1 MVDIMGFN
9 HFDEKGNAVMV
20 DVSEKAVT
28 SRTAT
33 AKGTITVLP
42 EVLTAIK
49 EGTARKGDVLG
60 VARVAG
66 IMAVKKCSDLIP
78 MAHPL
83 PIMKASIDFEL
94 NDEYHQITAFCT
106 VKTNGKTGVEMEAL
120 TGVNVALLTIYDM
133 CKAMDK
139 RMLIGNIH
147 LCEKTGGK
155 SGDFSYGPQQP
166 VIAVCGIKNSGKTT
180 VLEKLIPEIISRG
193 VKLAVFKNG
202 GHFKPDTPG
211 TDTYRFL
218 EAGASGTLFFDD
230 HQFQISRKTLPPYD
244 ELFAMFPEADL
255 LLVEGLR
262 GTELPKLEIIK
273 PDDERSPALPED
285 KVLGYI
291 AENAAFEANVPVFDR
306 EDVKGIVDY
315 IMELYESGALKGALV

>member
-1 MVDIMGFN
+1 MGFN
-9 HFDEKGNAVMV
+9 HFDEKGNAIMV
-20 DVSEKAVT
+20 DVSGKAVT

-33 AKGTITVLP
+33 AKGTIVVSP

-49 EGTARKGDVLG
+49 EGTAKKGDVLG

-66 IMAVKKCSDLIP
+66 IMAVKKTSELIP

-83 PIMKASIDFEL
+83 PIMKASVDFEL
-94 NDEYHQITAFCT
+94 DEEQHKVTAVCT
-106 VKTNGKTGVEMEAL
+106 VKTDGKTGVEMEAL
-120 TGVNVALLTIYDM
+120 TGVNVTLLTIYDM

-139 RMLIGNIH
+139 RMRMENIH

-166 VIAVCGIKNSGKTT
+166 VISVCGIKNSGKTT
-180 VLEKLIPEIISRG
+180 MLEKLIPELISRG
-193 VKLAVFKNG
+193 LKVAVFKNG
-202 GHFKPDTPG
+202 GHFTPDTPG

-218 EAGASGTLFFDD
+218 EVGASSTAFFDD
-230 HQFQISRKTLPPYD
+230 TQYQVSRKYLPPYD
-244 ELFAMFPEADL
+244 ELFAMFPDADL

-262 GTELPKLEIIK
+262 GTALPKLEIIK
-273 PDDERSPALPED
+273 SDDDRSPALSED

-291 AENAAFEANVPVFDR
+291 AENGAYESSKPVFDR
-306 EDVKGIVDY
+306 EDVKGIADF
-315 IMELYESGALKGALV
+315 IMDLYESGALKGAVV

>member
-1 MVDIMGFN
+1 MGFN

-20 DVSEKAVT
+20 DVSGKAVT

-33 AKGTITVLP
+33 AKGSIVVSS
-42 EVLTAIK
+42 EVLTAIR
-49 EGTARKGDVLG
+49 EGTAKKGDVLG

-66 IMAVKKCSDLIP
+66 ITAVKRTPELIP

-83 PIMKASIDFEL
+83 PIMKVSVDFEL
-94 NDEYHQITAFCT
+94 DEEQHKVTAFCT
-106 VKTNGKTGVEMEAL
+106 VKTDGKTGVEMEAL

-139 RMLIGNIH
+139 RMHMENIH

-166 VIAVCGIKNSGKTT
+166 AISVSGIKNSGKTT
-180 VLEKLIPEIISRG
+180 LLEKLIPELISRG
-193 VKLAVFKNG
+193 LKVAVLKNG
-202 GHFKPDTPG
+202 GHFKPDVPG

-218 EAGASGTLFFDD
+218 EVGASGTVIFDD
-230 HQFQISRKTLPPYD
+230 HQMSVSRKSLPPYE
-244 ELFAMFPEADL
+244 ELFAMFPDADL

-262 GTELPKLEIIK
+262 NTALPKLEMVK
-273 PDDERSPALPED
+273 PDDERSPALSED

-291 AENAAFEANVPVFDR
+291 AENAAYEASVPVFDR
-306 EDVKGIVDY
+306 EDIKGIADF
-315 IMELYESGALKGALV
+315 IMELYESGALKGAVL

>member
-1 MVDIMGFN
+1 MGFN
-9 HFDEKGNAVMV
+9 HFDEKGNAIMV
-20 DVSEKAVT
+20 DVSGKAVT

-33 AKGTITVLP
+33 AKGTIVVSP

-49 EGTARKGDVLG
+49 EGTAKKGDVLG

-66 IMAVKKCSDLIP
+66 IMAVKKTSELIP

-83 PIMKASIDFEL
+83 PIMKASVDFEL
-94 NDEYHQITAFCT
+94 DEEQHKVTAVCT
-106 VKTNGKTGVEMEAL
+106 VKTDGKTGVEMEAL
-120 TGVNVALLTIYDM
+120 TGVNVTLLTIYDM

-139 RMLIGNIH
+139 RMRMENIH

-166 VIAVCGIKNSGKTT
+166 VISVCGIKNSGKTT
-180 VLEKLIPEIISRG
+180 MLEKLIPELISRG
-193 VKLAVFKNG
+193 LKVAVFKNG
-202 GHFKPDTPG
+202 GHFTPDTPG

-218 EAGASGTLFFDD
+218 EVGASSTAFFDD
-230 HQFQISRKTLPPYD
+230 TQYQVSRKYLPPYD
-244 ELFAMFPEADL
+244 ELFAMFPDADL

-262 GTELPKLEIIK
+262 GTALPKLEIIK
-273 PDDERSPALPED
+273 PDDDRSPALSED

-291 AENAAFEANVPVFDR
+291 AENGAYESSKPVFDR
-306 EDVKGIVDY
+306 EDVKGIADF
-315 IMELYESGALKGALV
+315 IMDLYESGALKGAVV

>member
-1 MVDIMGFN
+1 MGFN

-20 DVSEKAVT
+20 DVSGKAVT

-33 AKGTITVLP
+33 AKGSIVVSS
-42 EVLTAIK
+42 EVLTAIR
-49 EGTARKGDVLG
+49 EGTAKKGDVLG

-66 IMAVKKCSDLIP
+66 ITAVKRTPELIP

-83 PIMKASIDFEL
+83 PIMKVSVDFEL
-94 NDEYHQITAFCT
+94 DEEQHKVTAFCT
-106 VKTNGKTGVEMEAL
+106 VKTDGKTGVEMEAL

-139 RMLIGNIH
+139 RMHMENIH

-166 VIAVCGIKNSGKTT
+166 AISVSGIKNSGKTT
-180 VLEKLIPEIISRG
+180 LLEKLIPELISRG
-193 VKLAVFKNG
+193 LKVAVLKNG
-202 GHFKPDTPG
+202 GHFKPDVPG

-218 EAGASGTLFFDD
+218 EVGASGTVIFDD
-230 HQFQISRKTLPPYD
+230 HQMSVSRKSLPPYE
-244 ELFAMFPEADL
+244 ELFAMFPDADL

-262 GTELPKLEIIK
+262 NTALPKLEMVK

-291 AENAAFEANVPVFDR
+291 AENAAYEASVPVFDR
-306 EDVKGIVDY
+306 EDIKGIADF
-315 IMELYESGALKGALV
+315 IMELYESGALKGAVL

>member
-1 MVDIMGFN
+1 MGFN

-20 DVSEKAVT
+20 DVSGKSVT

-33 AKGTITVLP
+33 AKGSIVVSP
-42 EVLTAIK
+42 EVLTAIR
-49 EGTARKGDVLG
+49 EGTAKKGDVLG

-66 IMAVKKCSDLIP
+66 ILAVKKTSELIP

-83 PIMKASIDFEL
+83 PIMKASVDFEL
-94 NDEYHQITAFCT
+94 DEEQHKVTAFCT
-106 VKTNGKTGVEMEAL
+106 VKTDGKTGVEMEAL

-139 RMLIGNIH
+139 RMRMENIH

-155 SGDFSYGPQQP
+155 SGNFSYGPQQP

-180 VLEKLIPEIISRG
+180 VLEKLIPELLSRG
-193 VKLAVFKNG
+193 LKLAVFKNG
-202 GHFKPDTPG
+202 GHFTPDTPG

-230 HQFQISRKTLPPYD
+230 EQYQVSHKTLPPYE
-244 ELFAMFPEADL
+244 ELFTQFPDADL

-262 GTELPKLEIIK
+262 GTALPKLEIIK
-273 PDDERSPALPED
+273 PDDDRSPALPED

-291 AENAAFEANVPVFDR
+291 AENGAFEASVPVFDR
-306 EDVKGIVDY
+306 EDVKGIADF
-315 IMELYESGALKGALV
+315 IMELYESGALKGAVL

>member
-1 MVDIMGFN
+1 MGFN
-9 HFDEKGNAVMV
+9 HFDEHGNAIMV
-20 DVSEKAVT
+20 DVSGKAVT

-33 AKGTITVLP
+33 AKGSIVVSP
-42 EVLTAIK
+42 ETLTAIH
-49 EGTARKGDVLG
+49 EGTAKKGDVLG

-66 IMAVKKCSDLIP
+66 IMAVKKTSDLIP

-83 PIMKASIDFEL
+83 PIMKASVDFRL
-94 NDEYHQITAFCT
+94 DDEQHKVTAFCT
-106 VKTNGKTGVEMEAL
+106 VKTDGKTGVEMEAL

-139 RMLIGNIH
+139 RMRMENIH

-166 VIAVCGIKNSGKTT
+166 VISVCGIKNSGKTT
-180 VLEKLIPEIISRG
+180 MLEKLIPELISRG
-193 VKLAVFKNG
+193 LKVAVFKNG
-202 GHFKPDTPG
+202 GHFTPDMPG

-218 EAGASGTLFFDD
+218 QVGATGTLFFDD
-230 HQFQISRKTLPPYD
+230 CQYQISRKLLPPYE
-244 ELFAMFPEADL
+244 ELFTQFPEADL

-273 PDDERSPALPED
+273 PDDERSPALSED

-306 EDVKGIVDY
+306 EDVKGITDF
-315 IMELYESGALKGALV
+315 ILELYESGALTGAVV